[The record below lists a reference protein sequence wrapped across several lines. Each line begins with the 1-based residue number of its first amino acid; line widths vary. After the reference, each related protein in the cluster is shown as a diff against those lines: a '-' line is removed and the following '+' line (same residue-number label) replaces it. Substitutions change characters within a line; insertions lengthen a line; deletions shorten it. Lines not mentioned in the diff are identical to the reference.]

1 MLGFPGGS
9 DCKESTC
16 NLGDPDSIP
25 GSRSSPGEANG
36 NPLQYSCLENS
47 MDRGARQDTI
57 PGVTK
62 SQTWLSDSHT
72 HSHKFVTKG
81 LSART
86 WCISMVN
93 NSKQKNELFVWI
105 SKETETFSSV
115 SKVAWLQSLG
125 CREGLLWCPCICLL
139 SREDLVLWAERTHSQ
154 ITSGFLPFSCANYGI
169 LGTKSNF
176 GEWLLS
182 TFVTRVSSEPKWCH
196 PDKR

>member
-1 MLGFPGGS
+1 
-9 DCKESTC
+9 
-16 NLGDPDSIP
+16 
-25 GSRSSPGEANG
+25 
-36 NPLQYSCLENS
+36 
-47 MDRGARQDTI
+47 MDRGAWQDTI

-72 HSHKFVTKG
+72 HTHTHSHRFVTKG

-93 NSKQKNELFVWI
+93 NSKQKNELFIWI
-105 SKETETFSSV
+105 PKETETFSSV
-115 SKVAWLQSLG
+115 SKVAWLQSLS
-125 CREGLLWCPCICLL
+125 LL

-154 ITSGFLPFSCANYGI
+154 ITSGFLPYSCANYGI

-176 GEWLLS
+176 GEWVLC

-196 PDKR
+196 LDKR